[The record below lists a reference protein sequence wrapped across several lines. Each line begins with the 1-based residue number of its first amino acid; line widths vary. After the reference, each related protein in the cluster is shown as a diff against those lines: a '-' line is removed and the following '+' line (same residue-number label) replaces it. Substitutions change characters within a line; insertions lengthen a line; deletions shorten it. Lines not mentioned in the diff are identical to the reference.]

1 MKIRTDFVTNSS
13 SSSFTIT
20 LAVVDK
26 NKKGVTIAGYSEG
39 WGDASYK
46 TQTFCGFKH
55 EVDYDIL
62 DSNGKALN
70 YYTVRTGNKQLD
82 NILKGAIES
91 LDEYY
96 GPFEFVEDL
105 IHNIYDDDI
114 DSINRSNDRIL
125 AIFIREYVKSLG
137 VNIAD
142 LSKIIVESS
151 HDARGEEWDRVYDNL
166 PKWDK
171 VMEGTLTDEEYAKMY
186 DTSVENIVMYRKMQE
201 GLVDPGWVSEI
212 KIIELD
218 SGSTTTQYL
227 LGEWFSTGEEGI
239 EQFVDEW
246 LGEDDEDCDDED

>member
-26 NKKGVTIAGYSEG
+26 NKTGITIAQRCEA
-39 WGDASYK
+39 WGDECDR
-46 TQTFCGFKH
+46 TQAFCGF
-55 EVDYDIL
+55 EAV
-62 DSNGKALN
+62 N
-70 YYTVRTGNKQLD
+70 TGNKQLD

-91 LDEYY
+91 LDNYY
-96 GPFEFVEDL
+96 SPFMFMEDL
-105 IHNIYDDDI
+105 IRKIYAEDT
-114 DSINRSNDRIL
+114 DSIRGDNDRIL
-125 AIFIREYVKSLG
+125 AIFIREYIKSLG

-151 HDARGEEWDRVYDNL
+151 YDARGDQWEHLYEHLPEWE
-166 PKWDK
+166 K

-186 DTSVENIVMYRKMQE
+186 DTSVENIVMYREMQE

-212 KIIELD
+212 EIIELD

-227 LGEWFSTGEEGI
+227 LGEWFSTGVEGI

-246 LGEDDEDCDDED
+246 LGEDDEDEDYDDE